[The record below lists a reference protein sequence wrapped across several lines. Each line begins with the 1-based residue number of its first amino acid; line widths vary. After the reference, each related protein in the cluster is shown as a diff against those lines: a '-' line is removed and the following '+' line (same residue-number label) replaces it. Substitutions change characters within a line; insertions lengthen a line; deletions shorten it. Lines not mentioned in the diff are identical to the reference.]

1 MKRSVKLLLTA
12 LAVYLVLLLLLV
24 AAEAGN
30 PNASIRSFGDALWF
44 SLITMTTVG
53 YGDLSPV
60 TPAGRVLGIIFA
72 LCSIGIL
79 TALISLGLSLI
90 SGEWIPR
97 LRLRL
102 GKKQRW
108 YAFSAENED
117 SAALASALREEDG
130 DCLLIFPAG
139 EKLVGGANVVRL
151 SCGAE
156 ELVGIRGSREGLT
169 LFFMGPEPRENY
181 TRGLDAAADG
191 IACCCMA
198 DIAGESMPAQMELF
212 SPNEAM
218 SRCYWKEHPLRSDE
232 RCVVLIGCGEAGSAL
247 LERALLTNVFEPGRT
262 VEYHVFGD
270 TASFAALHPEI
281 VNALS
286 GADADEDSL
295 CFHDGSWTQA
305 HELLTRADR
314 IILCTDSDEDN
325 FRICETL
332 RRWYGKRAAIHAH
345 LAEDVP
351 GFVAFGE
358 RSRSM
363 RPEFVMKD
371 ELNRQARLMNDIYNE
386 GSAKP
391 VQWKE
396 LSPFLRQSNIA
407 AADHLIVKARFL
419 LREET
424 LTELSVDDCR
434 RAYARFRQLYE
445 TQADLLQK
453 MEHRRWMRFHQ
464 MYNWQYAPVRDN
476 ALRRHPLLLPYEQL
490 SVPEQRKDAYAWE
503 MLGRLGERTEQT

>member
-181 TRGLDAAADG
+181 TRGLEAAADG
-191 IACCCMA
+191 IACRCMA

>member
-12 LAVYLVLLLLLV
+12 LAVYLVLLLLLLG
-24 AAEAGN
+24 AEAGN
-30 PNASIRSFGDALWF
+30 PNATIRSFGDALWF

-79 TALISLGLSLI
+79 TALISLGLNLI

-108 YAFSAENED
+108 YVFSAETED
-117 SAALASALREEDG
+117 SAALASALRGEER
-130 DCLLIFPAG
+130 DCLLVFPAG
-139 EKLVGGANVVRL
+139 EKLLDGANVVRIGC
-151 SCGAE
+151 SIQ
-156 ELVGIRGSREGLT
+156 ELARLRGSREGLT
-169 LFFMGPEPRENY
+169 FFLMGPEPRENY
-181 TRGLDAAADG
+181 TRALETAESG

-198 DIAGESMPAQMELF
+198 DVAGEQLPPQLQLF
-212 SPNEAM
+212 NPNEAM
-218 SRCYWKEHPLRSDE
+218 SRCYWKEHPLGKNE

-247 LERALLTNVFEPGRT
+247 LARALLTNVFEPGRT
-262 VEYHVFGD
+262 VEYHVFDD
-270 TASFAALHPEI
+270 TAGFAGLHPQI
-281 VNALS
+281 VRALS
-286 GADADEDSL
+286 GEDGDEDSL
-295 CFHDGSWTQA
+295 CFHTGSWTSA
-305 HELLTRADR
+305 HELLERADR

-332 RRWYGKRAAIHAH
+332 KRWYGGRAAIHAH
-345 LAEDVP
+345 LSEDVP
-351 GFVAFGE
+351 GLVAFGE
-358 RSRSM
+358 RSGSM

-371 ELNRQARLMNDIYNE
+371 ELNRRARMMNGIYNE
-386 GSAKP
+386 SSANP
-391 VQWKE
+391 VEWME

-419 LREET
+419 LDEE
-424 LTELSVDDCR
+424 LTELTAKDCR
-434 RAYARFRQLYE
+434 RAYERFRELYA

-453 MEHRRWMRFHQ
+453 MEHRRWVRFHL
-464 MYNWQYAPVRDN
+464 MYNWQYGPVRDN
-476 ALRRHPLLLPYEQL
+476 PRRRHPLLLPYEQL
-490 SVPEQRKDAYAWE
+490 SGPEQRKDAYAWE
-503 MLGRLGERTEQT
+503 MLGRLGERTE

>member
-1 MKRSVKLLLTA
+1 M
-12 LAVYLVLLLLLV
+12 
-24 AAEAGN
+24 
-30 PNASIRSFGDALWF
+30 
-44 SLITMTTVG
+44 
-53 YGDLSPV
+53 
-60 TPAGRVLGIIFA
+60 
-72 LCSIGIL
+72 
-79 TALISLGLSLI
+79 
-90 SGEWIPR
+90 
-97 LRLRL
+97 
-102 GKKQRW
+102 
-108 YAFSAENED
+108 
-117 SAALASALREEDG
+117 
-130 DCLLIFPAG
+130 
-139 EKLVGGANVVRL
+139 
-151 SCGAE
+151 
-156 ELVGIRGSREGLT
+156 GS
-169 LFFMGPEPRENY
+169 EPRENY
-181 TRGLDAAADG
+181 TRALEAAKSG
-191 IACCCMA
+191 IDCCCMA
-198 DIAGESMPAQMELF
+198 DIAGEGMPAQMELF
-212 SPNEAM
+212 SPTEAM
-218 SRCYWKEHPLRSDE
+218 SRCYWKEHPLRADE

-281 VNALS
+281 VKALS
-286 GADADEDSL
+286 GADEDEDSL
-295 CFHDGSWTQA
+295 CFHAGSWTQA

-314 IILCTDSDEDN
+314 IILCTDSDEEN

-371 ELNRQARLMNDIYNE
+371 ELNRQARLMNAIYNE

-445 TQADLLQK
+445 TQADQLQE
-453 MEHRRWMRFHQ
+453 MEHRRWMRFYQ
-464 MYNWQYAPVRDN
+464 MYNWQYAPERDN

-503 MLGRLGERTEQT
+503 MLGRLGERTEQTLKRGICHPGRRRQIQPVVWILTLEILLTR